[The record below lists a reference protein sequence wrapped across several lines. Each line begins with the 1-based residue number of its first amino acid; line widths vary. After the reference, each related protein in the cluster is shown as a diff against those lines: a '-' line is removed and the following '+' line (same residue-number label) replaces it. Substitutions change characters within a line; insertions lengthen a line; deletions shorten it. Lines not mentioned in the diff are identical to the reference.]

1 MDPNE
6 TMVENEVTEPAVDDT
21 LSEGLVEEQDAS
33 ESLDSVMTE
42 EPKETAKDDAKQDQ
56 STGEAGWIKKRVDK
70 AVQKAVAE
78 TEARL
83 QTMIEA
89 AVAPYRER
97 LIEQEARELV
107 KQGEFKSLDRAKEYL
122 QLKEGVTPKAAPEEE
137 AEQPRNEKGQFAP
150 KSDTDARAV
159 WLAKQAQKIKAS
171 RGLDVMAEY
180 NSNEETREK
189 ILSGEW
195 DFYDVADELAQRKS
209 AKPKA
214 PSPMRSPNGASG
226 SEKSSIASMTDAQFE
241 RLEQK
246 IREGTRYN
254 VR

>member
-1 MDPNE
+1 
-6 TMVENEVTEPAVDDT
+6 
-21 LSEGLVEEQDAS
+21 
-33 ESLDSVMTE
+33 
-42 EPKETAKDDAKQDQ
+42 
-56 STGEAGWIKKRVDK
+56 
-70 AVQKAVAE
+70 
-78 TEARL
+78 
-83 QTMIEA
+83 
-89 AVAPYRER
+89 
-97 LIEQEARELV
+97 
-107 KQGEFKSLDRAKEYL
+107 
-122 QLKEGVTPKAAPEEE
+122 
-137 AEQPRNEKGQFAP
+137 
-150 KSDTDARAV
+150 
-159 WLAKQAQKIKAS
+159 
-171 RGLDVMAEY
+171 MAEY